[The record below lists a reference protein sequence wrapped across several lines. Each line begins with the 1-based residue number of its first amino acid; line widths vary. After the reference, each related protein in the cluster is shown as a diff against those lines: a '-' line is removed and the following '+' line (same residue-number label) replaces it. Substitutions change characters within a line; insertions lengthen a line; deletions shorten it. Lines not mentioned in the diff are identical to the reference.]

1 MPHET
6 EHMETDFAEVFTRLA
21 GHVHRIS
28 TIDELGPVL
37 EGIHSHYPTN
47 SLAVA
52 GLPDDALAVVRA
64 ICDARGV
71 TVLESPFA
79 GMTLPDAVD
88 DARIGVTMAAF
99 GVAETGS
106 IVEITR
112 QDADRLV
119 SALPRVHVCILYAD
133 TIVATLADAAPRLR
147 EAFTA
152 EGAMTATFISGPSRT
167 GDIEM
172 KLTLGVHGPEVMHV
186 VIL

>member
-6 EHMETDFAEVFTRLA
+6 EQLESNFAEVFTRLA

-28 TIDELGPVL
+28 TIEELGPILDAV
-37 EGIHSHYPTN
+37 HSQFLTETV
-47 SLAVA
+47 AVA
-52 GLPDDALAVVRA
+52 GLPDDALAVVQA
-64 ICDARGV
+64 TCEARNV
-71 TVLESPFA
+71 SLLKSPFA
-79 GMTLPDAVD
+79 GMALPDAVD
-88 DARIGVTMAAF
+88 SARIGVTMAAF

-172 KLTLGVHGPEVMHV
+172 NLTLGVHGPEVMHV